1 MGMKIASIWFSDS
14 YKVRSLFL
22 GETIERSIHFDL
34 KKVVKEEK
42 EKLIVSNRNNC
53 DEKDHYTEV
62 ILRSL
67 SKNAPS
73 GPQLKKVKEHLSSIY
88 RNFIRS
94 NKLELIFNNEPL
106 AYNEPEILN
115 TSWYND
121 PNGQKIVWKKE
132 VSFSH
137 GKYKIKGFV
146 GLLHE
151 MSGINSG
158 FSLFRRGRVIK
169 GSHDEKFHPKILSG
183 TSGSPRD
190 KRLFG
195 EFELDGFNVSFEKG
209 SFQDLEEL
217 DSLLELIK
225 YQLLNDKFSIL
236 KQGDHYRKIKSPVEK
251 RIVAEEAIK
260 NIKTKE
266 SSIEFK
272 KALSKTISQVHYGN
286 SSFNRTINEGNRK
299 FEIIDKLEHDIN
311 FNGVEYKIT
320 FEIIHD
326 KGFQDLYTLLTNQ
339 KDDFIIVSSKINLE
353 HAFFA
358 NHTVFENKDG
368 LEPVIAI
375 IKGLIISELFSM
387 NQGTSMAGN
396 LRLNLNKILSTL

>member
-1 MGMKIASIWFSDS
+1 MRD
-14 YKVRSLFL
+14 
-22 GETIERSIHFDL
+22 
-34 KKVVKEEK
+34 EK
-42 EKLIVSNRNNC
+42 EQLVVSNRTDCN
-53 DEKDHYTEV
+53 EKDHYTEV
-62 ILRSL
+62 ILRNL
-67 SKNAPS
+67 SKNAPR
-73 GPQLKKVKEHLSSIY
+73 GPQLKKVRDHLSSIY
-88 RNFIRS
+88 RSFIRS
-94 NKLELIFNNEPL
+94 NKLVLIFNNEPL
-106 AYNEPEILN
+106 TYTEPRILES
-115 TSWYND
+115 SWHHD
-121 PNGQKIVWKKE
+121 PQGDKVVWKKE

-169 GSHDEKFHPKILSG
+169 GSHDEKFHSKILSG
-183 TSGSPRD
+183 TAGSPRD

-195 EFELDGFNVSFEKG
+195 EFELEGFNVSFEKG

-217 DSLLELIK
+217 DSLLELVK
-225 YQLLNDKFSIL
+225 FELLNDKFSIL
-236 KQGDHYRKIKSPVEK
+236 KQGDHYRKVKTPVEK

-260 NIKTKE
+260 SIKTKE
-266 SSIEFK
+266 SSIEYK
-272 KALSKTISQVHYGN
+272 IALSKTISQVSLSNPSLNQLSNGE
-286 SSFNRTINEGNRK
+286 NRQIN
-299 FEIIDKLEHDIN
+299 IIDKLEHDIN

-326 KGFQDLYTLLTNQ
+326 KGFEDLYTLLTNQ
-339 KDDFIIVSSKINLE
+339 KDDSVIVSSKINLE
-353 HAFFA
+353 HPFFA
-358 NHTVFENKDG
+358 NHTIFENKEG

-396 LRLNLNKILSTL
+396 LRLNLNKILATL